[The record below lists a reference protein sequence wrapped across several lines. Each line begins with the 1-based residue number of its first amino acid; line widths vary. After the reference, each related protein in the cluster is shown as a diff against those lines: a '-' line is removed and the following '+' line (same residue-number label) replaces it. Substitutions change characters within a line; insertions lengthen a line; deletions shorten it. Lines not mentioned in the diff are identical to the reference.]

1 MRRAR
6 RPDARSFYQATTDRH
21 CAKVAHHRRLRR
33 KIRRLA
39 PSVGGLPALSVIGRA
54 ASFIR
59 TNSNSKGAPH
69 TLIGPIATNPCG
81 KLASLRSRPFAPPH
95 YPPSSGGSS
104 ERDGHRASPFGFGR
118 TRGSRPSGRAT
129 RPAPHIASLPSSL
142 PACLN
147 VHAAPC
153 ACGLV
158 EHDDGR
164 YGLTVN

>member
-6 RPDARSFYQATTDRH
+6 RPDARSFYQATADRH

-33 KIRRLA
+33 KIRRQA
-39 PSVGGLPALSVIGRA
+39 PSVGGTPGFERHWPRGLVHPHQLEQQRRA
-54 ASFIR
+54 
-59 TNSNSKGAPH
+59 H
-69 TLIGPIATNPCG
+69 TLIGPTVTNPCG

-95 YPPSSGGSS
+95 CPPSSGGSS
-104 ERDGHRASPFGFGR
+104 ERDGRRASPFGFGR
-118 TRGSRPSGRAT
+118 TRGSPPSGRAN
-129 RPAPHIASLPSSL
+129 RPALHIASLPSSL
-142 PACLN
+142 PACLS

-164 YGLTVN
+164 CGLTVK